1 VNWKG
6 CGRKWLWPDLRYQ
19 LRIFLE
25 GLINIVESSVRLVSD
40 LAEI

>member
-1 VNWKG
+1 MNWKG

-19 LRIFLE
+19 LGICLE
-25 GLINIVESSVRLVSD
+25 GVRNVMESSVRVVSD